1 MDISISTTFDT
12 CVYRLECQ
20 PAWAGVRLPAGP
32 AGQSCSV
39 PPLAA
44 ATLQYGACSPGVLQP
59 AGQGVPHPACRP
71 PSALPAQALNTNIH
85 TFLARQILSTRRC
98 SNLATDVTAC
108 SPARPSRGGR
118 PGSSATAGG
127 PTPSAWTRPR
137 CQVCRT
143 ARDSHE
149 NNLPI
154 VLILYIVYNAR
165 TGDQSD

>member
-85 TFLARQILSTRRC
+85 TFLARQIENIIYTS
-98 SNLATDVTAC
+98 VFK
-108 SPARPSRGGR
+108 
-118 PGSSATAGG
+118 PG
-127 PTPSAWTRPR
+127 
-137 CQVCRT
+137 
-143 ARDSHE
+143 
-149 NNLPI
+149 
-154 VLILYIVYNAR
+154 Y
-165 TGDQSD
+165 